1 MSGLQQLQLK
11 VQKAVAH
18 VDIALQNLVS
28 EKCISFNNVKFKVGF
43 FFFFLNITYDLF
55 HFEEKAHFI

>member
-43 FFFFLNITYDLF
+43 FFFLF
-55 HFEEKAHFI
+55 EHHL